1 MTLLYITF
9 AVFLSFVLFQTL
21 YVLIPLFK
29 DENKH
34 KNKITKM
41 HSFSVIVPAYNEEK
55 VIENCIGGFN
65 RVAYEDAELLIVNDG
80 SKDRTL
86 EVLNEA
92 LLLKPATRMVDTR
105 LKHERVTAFYQSQK
119 YPSIFVINKK
129 NGGKAD
135 SLNAG
140 INFSEKEVVITL
152 DADSILEKNSLNEMN
167 SAFQRKG
174 VVACGGNVLISQAFN
189 GSLENLKPTLK
200 VNNVIKF
207 QFLQYLSSFYLHK
220 RAQAAMNSITVIAGA
235 FGAFRRETLF
245 GIKGFRKTVGE
256 DMDIT
261 LKLHKWIK
269 ERGNKESIIFVPTA
283 LCYTECPSTLK
294 NMFKQRV
301 RWQKAFIDCLIYY
314 RKDFFRKLPK
324 TFSVFF
330 LVDQFMIGTLSAFPV
345 LLTPLMLYMNGGQL
359 TLLLMLMS
367 GAFLLFIYQ
376 SLTTM
381 FVSYLHGLRF
391 SKKDLL
397 RFLLFLPVDIIVF
410 RMLINLSFVVYGTL
424 SYFHSPHAWDKLE
437 RSGKVAW
444 KGVERA

>member
-1 MTLLYITF
+1 MTMLYITF
-9 AVFLSFVLFQTL
+9 VVFLSFVIFQTI

-29 DENKH
+29 NEKKH
-34 KNKITKM
+34 KVRIAKN

-55 VIENCIGGFN
+55 VIQNCIEGFRQVN
-65 RVAYEDAELLIVNDG
+65 YEKAELLIVNDG
-80 SKDRTL
+80 SKDNTL
-86 EVLNEA
+86 RVLHNV
-92 LLLKPATRMVDTR
+92 LQLKPASRMIDTR
-105 LKHERVTAFYQSQK
+105 LKHERVTGFYQSK
-119 YPSIFVINKK
+119 KFPSIFVINKK

-140 INFSEKEVVITL
+140 INFSENEIVVTL

-167 SAFQRKG
+167 AAFQKKS
-174 VVACGGNVLISQAFN
+174 VLACGGNVLISQAFN

-314 RKDFFRKLPK
+314 RKCYFRKLPK
-324 TFSVFF
+324 KFSIFF
-330 LVDQFMIGTLSAFPV
+330 LVDQFTIGTLSAFPV
-345 LLTPLMLYMNGGQL
+345 LLTPVLLYFNGGQL

-367 GAFLLFIYQ
+367 GAFLLFVYQ

-381 FVSYLHGLRF
+381 FVSYLHGLKF
-391 SKKDLL
+391 SKRDML
-397 RFLLFLPVDIIVF
+397 RFLLFLPIDIIVF

-424 SYFHSPHAWDKLE
+424 SYFHSPHSWDKLE
-437 RSGKVAW
+437 RSGKLAW
-444 KGVERA
+444 KGVENV